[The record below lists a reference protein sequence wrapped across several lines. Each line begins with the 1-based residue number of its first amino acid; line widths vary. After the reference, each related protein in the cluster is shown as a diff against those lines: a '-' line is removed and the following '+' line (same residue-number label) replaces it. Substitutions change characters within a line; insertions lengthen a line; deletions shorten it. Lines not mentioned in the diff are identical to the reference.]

1 MANQQTFLDSDQAAQ
16 YIGLKRTT
24 LEAWRCRGGGPKF
37 AKLGRAVRYRKAD
50 LDDWIESRIRE
61 NTINGE
67 AA

>member
-1 MANQQTFLDSDQAAQ
+1 MATNQTFLDTIEAAQ
-16 YIGLKRTT
+16 HLGLKKTT
-24 LEAWRCRGGGPKF
+24 LEAWRCRGGGPRF

-61 NTINGE
+61 NTINEE